1 MLTQCVSQ
9 IYEFLVTF
17 SPQPRVRNLVKSE
30 TSTAEDLFPFD
41 KPFVAFYSFSALL
54 ACLIEEALED
64 TPNQSFI
71 SHSIEVLVTFLMAD
85 ELADSLTRDRHRL
98 HLASAAV
105 ECLLDAIA
113 IYKTTENETLVAQGQ
128 APLVRRLLHFIEA
141 ARSVTT
147 RPSGH
152 VSIIQKLVCNS
163 FGVLMEGSIRDQA
176 LWGAVKQE
184 TQLGSL
190 VKALLLE
197 ETRQP
202 IRSDV
207 SERIRRTCSSAK
219 SMKQSSKLAN
229 DNSPTLSTRDSPAQ
243 IDILA
248 TVWDAFVQTIPMTLD
263 YASQSAEFFNVAL
276 GVFRSV
282 AEKSPRDV
290 IFSHYLKQWS
300 EVMLRHETEEVRFK
314 FYTSRK
320 SC

>member
-1 MLTQCVSQ
+1 M
-9 IYEFLVTF
+9 TF

-30 TSTAEDLFPFD
+30 TSTAKNLFPFD

-64 TPNQSFI
+64 THNQAFI
-71 SHSIEVLVTFLMAD
+71 CHSIGALVNFIMAD
-85 ELADSLTRDRHRL
+85 ELAGSLTRDRNRL
-98 HLASAAV
+98 QLASTAV
-105 ECLLDAIA
+105 ECLLDAVA
-113 IYKTTENETLVAQGQ
+113 LYKATDNETLVAQGQ

-147 RPSGH
+147 RPS
-152 VSIIQKLVCNS
+152 VNIITIQKLVCNS
-163 FGVLMEGSIRDQA
+163 FGVLVEGSARDHA
-176 LWGAVKQE
+176 FWGAVKQE
-184 TQLGSL
+184 TKLGSL
-190 VKALLLE
+190 VKALLLQ

-229 DNSPTLSTRDSPAQ
+229 DNSPTLSIRDSPAQ
-243 IDILA
+243 IDMLA
-248 TVWDAFVQTIPMTLD
+248 TVWNAFVETIPMTPE
-263 YASQSAEFFNVAL
+263 YASQSAEFFSVAL

-290 IFSHYLKQWS
+290 IFSQYLQDWS
-300 EVMLRHETEEVRFK
+300 DVMLRHETEEV
-314 FYTSRK
+314 
-320 SC
+320 